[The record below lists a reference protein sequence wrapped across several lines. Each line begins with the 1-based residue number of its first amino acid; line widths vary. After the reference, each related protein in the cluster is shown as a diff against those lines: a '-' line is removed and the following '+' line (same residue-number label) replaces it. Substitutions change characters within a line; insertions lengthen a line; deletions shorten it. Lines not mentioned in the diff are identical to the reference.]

1 MSMWI
6 IKEATSGP
14 GLRVAVKDLIDVA
27 GWATTAGCPAVAE
40 RAQPA
45 AMDAACLAGLRAA
58 IARREACL
66 AGKTTL
72 HELAYGITGI
82 NAAFGTPVN
91 PLDPTR
97 VPGGSSSGSA
107 VAVASGQADV
117 AYGSDT
123 GGSIRIPAA
132 CCGVAGLKTTWG
144 RIPLTGVWPLAPSL
158 DTVGPMARDVAGL
171 VAGMALLEPGFT
183 VTASQPRVVGRVRL
197 DADPAVDQAVD
208 AALAAAGWEV
218 VPIELAGLGPASSA
232 AMTVLDAQAWASDG
246 ELTETAPEQIG
257 RDVLNRLRQA
267 AAVTPA
273 QLSTAWDE
281 AARWRASLSALWD
294 QVDLLAL
301 PTLLGF
307 PPTLGNAREMLH
319 IRGITAPVNLAGVPA
334 LALPVPSGGPLP
346 ASVQLIGPANGEER
360 LLAAGAVVE
369 QAVQDL
375 SGLAGLAGR
384 GWLALAVP
392 SGCRGRPADSDGRG
406 PAACVRREGAGV
418 HAQVQ
423 FPAGRSDLGGGT
435 HFDRRARTD
444 PGDKRPARQDGRR
457 ELGALASPSIWSWTS
472 G

>member
-6 IKEATSGP
+6 IKEATCGP

-27 GWATTAGCPAVAE
+27 GWPTTAGCPAVAE

-45 AMDAACLAGLRAA
+45 ATDAACLAGLRAA
-58 IARREACL
+58 IARGEACL

-158 DTVGPMARDVAGL
+158 DTVGPMARNVAGL
-171 VAGMALLEPGFT
+171 VAGMTLLEPGFA
-183 VTASQPRVVGRVRL
+183 VTASPPRVVGRVML
-197 DADPAVDQAVD
+197 DADPTVDQAVD

-218 VPIELAGLGPASSA
+218 MPIELAELGPASSA
-232 AMTVLDAQAWASDG
+232 AMTVLDVEAWASDG

-267 AAVTPA
+267 AAITPA
-273 QLSTAWDE
+273 QLSAAWDE
-281 AARWRASLSALWD
+281 AARWRASVPALWD
-294 QVDLLAL
+294 QVDLLVL

-346 ASVQLIGPANGEER
+346 ASIQLIGPANGEDR
-360 LLAAGAVVE
+360 LLAAGAVLE
-369 QAVQDL
+369 QAVQNLPRLPDRP
-375 SGLAGLAGR
+375 GLAARAG
-384 GWLALAVP
+384 AAVRLTQ
-392 SGCRGRPADSDGRG
+392 S
-406 PAACVRREGAGV
+406 
-418 HAQVQ
+418 
-423 FPAGRSDLGGGT
+423 
-435 HFDRRARTD
+435 AR
-444 PGDKRPARQDGRR
+444 
-457 ELGALASPSIWSWTS
+457 
-472 G
+472 

>member
-1 MSMWI
+1 
-6 IKEATSGP
+6 
-14 GLRVAVKDLIDVA
+14 
-27 GWATTAGCPAVAE
+27 
-40 RAQPA
+40 
-45 AMDAACLAGLRAA
+45 
-58 IARREACL
+58 
-66 AGKTTL
+66 
-72 HELAYGITGI
+72 
-82 NAAFGTPVN
+82 
-91 PLDPTR
+91 
-97 VPGGSSSGSA
+97 
-107 VAVASGQADV
+107 
-117 AYGSDT
+117 
-123 GGSIRIPAA
+123 
-132 CCGVAGLKTTWG
+132 
-144 RIPLTGVWPLAPSL
+144 
-158 DTVGPMARDVAGL
+158 
-171 VAGMALLEPGFT
+171 MALLEPGFT
-183 VTASQPRVVGRVRL
+183 VTASQPRVVGRVML

-218 VPIELAGLGPASSA
+218 VPIELAGLGPATSA
-232 AMTVLDAQAWASDG
+232 AMTVLDAEAWASDG

-375 SGLAGLAGR
+375 SGLAAGR
-384 GWLALAVP
+384 VGSRWRCRQYAAAGPLTVMAVAQLPAFDGKVLAFTPRYSSPLVAVIWAAAP
-392 SGCRGRPADSDGRG
+392 TSTGAPEPIRAISDQHGRTGAGNWALWAG
-406 PAACVRREGAGV
+406 KVVAGV
-418 HAQVQ
+418 HDGS
-423 FPAGRSDLGGGT
+423 PAGLSPLAGPMRSWPLAVMLT
-435 HFDRRARTD
+435 RCPACRAIPVSVHAWV
-444 PGDKRPARQDGRR
+444 PGMVR
-457 ELGALASPSIWSWTS
+457 L
-472 G
+472 